1 VFIWSGECNKKTSK
15 ELDGGGIPLNQSR
28 RIAWSGG
35 STRSAEAKRF
45 VSGPASPP
53 VPAGDPVGKKQ
64 RRQDVNSRNP
74 FPLYPSSG
82 FRASF
87 HWANCAQIWYF
98 QARATMRK
106 KPMWM
111 AIGGILAAAVLLA
124 VLSASLRGGDK
135 SPAVGTPAPDFT
147 LNSQEG
153 KPISLHDFK
162 GKWVV
167 LYFYPKD
174 MTTGCTIEA
183 HNFQR
188 DLAKY
193 DAKKA
198 VILGV
203 SMQDEKSHQEF
214 CAKESL
220 TFKLLADTNKEV
232 SEKYDSVMNLG
243 VAKLSA
249 RHTYLIDPNG
259 VVRRVW
265 TSVDV
270 KTHSDDVLTSLDEL
284 QKPSS

>member
-1 VFIWSGECNKKTSK
+1 
-15 ELDGGGIPLNQSR
+15 
-28 RIAWSGG
+28 
-35 STRSAEAKRF
+35 
-45 VSGPASPP
+45 
-53 VPAGDPVGKKQ
+53 
-64 RRQDVNSRNP
+64 
-74 FPLYPSSG
+74 
-82 FRASF
+82 
-87 HWANCAQIWYF
+87 
-98 QARATMRK
+98 MRK

-111 AIGGILAAAVLLA
+111 AIGTILAAAALLA
-124 VLSASLRGGDK
+124 LISANLRGGDK

-193 DAKKA
+193 DAKNT

-232 SEKYDSVMNLG
+232 SAKYDSVMNLG
-243 VAKLSA
+243 VAKLSS

-259 VVRRVW
+259 VVRKVW

-270 KTHSDDVLTSLDEL
+270 KTHSDDVLASLDEL
-284 QKPSS
+284 QKPTS